1 MLSDIQQALTNALL
15 KLLYPLV
22 RVLLRNGV
30 SYGVFAE
37 LARKVFVD
45 VAFNEFAQEGRK
57 QTISRVAALTGLTRK
72 EVKRLMELEQAGDA
86 STHQRFN
93 RAVRVISGWL
103 NDARFHDA
111 GGDPAPLPVEGEN
124 SFATLVREF
133 SGDVP
138 TQAMLSVLQAAGSV
152 ERRGHTVTLVKHA
165 YVPAAAPLEK
175 IGILGADTHELIDTI
190 DHNLQAETKDL
201 RFQRKVSYV
210 DVSQR
215 AASEFQTLSAE
226 KAQALLEELN
236 AWLAENEQLD
246 RDAAEQGRQVSLGIY
261 YFETDSKENDS

>member
-37 LARKVFVD
+37 LARKIYVD
-45 VAFNEFAQEGRK
+45 VAFNEFTQKGRK

-72 EVKRLMELEQAGDA
+72 EVKRLTELEQAGDA

-111 GGDPAPLPVEGEN
+111 NGDPATLPVEGED

-152 ERRGHTVTLVKHA
+152 ERNGDNVTLVKHA

-175 IGILGADTHELIDTI
+175 IRILGSDTHELIDTI
-190 DHNLQAETKDL
+190 DHNLQAEEADL
-201 RFQRKVSYV
+201 RFQRKVSYF

-215 AASEFQTLSAE
+215 AASEFKTMSAE

-236 AWLAENEQLD
+236 AWLARQDQLD
-246 RDAAEQGRQVSLGIY
+246 RDDAQRGKQVSLGIY
-261 YFETDSKENDS
+261 YFETDAEENDS

>member
-37 LARKVFVD
+37 LARKIYVD
-45 VAFNEFAQEGRK
+45 VAFREFGQQGRK

-72 EVKRLMELEQAGDA
+72 EVKRLAELEQAGDA

-103 NDARFHDA
+103 NDPRFHGSD
-111 GGDPAPLPVEGEN
+111 GQPGPLPVEGDN

-138 TQAMLSVLQAAGSV
+138 TQAMLSVLRAGGSV
-152 ERRGHTVTLVKHA
+152 ERDGDTVTLVKHA
-165 YVPAAAPLEK
+165 YVPAAAPVEK
-175 IGILGADTHELIDTI
+175 IRILGTDTHELIDTI
-190 DHNLQAETKDL
+190 DHNLQADPDEL
-201 RFQRKVSYV
+201 RYQRKVSYF
-210 DVSQR
+210 DVSQV
-215 AASEFQTLSAE
+215 AAREFKTLSAA

-236 AWLAENEQLD
+236 AWLADNEQRD
-246 RDAAEQGRQVSLGIY
+246 RGEGERGRRVSLGIY
-261 YFETDSKENDS
+261 YFETDSEENDS